1 MIIRQLSLTNF
12 RAFKRLEIEFPS
24 NLNIIVGE
32 NTQGK
37 TSILEAVH
45 LLSLLTSPIAGHD
58 RQMIRLLA
66 LEDKIPVGRLVAVVE
81 KASKVHSIE
90 VRLIIGG
97 GGNGTPRLRKEVIID
112 GSKRKLLDAVGY
124 FNSVIF
130 LPQMMRIIEDGP
142 DERRKYLDR
151 TLSQAFPGY
160 VRALSAYHQGIT
172 RRNALL
178 KQIFEQGGSRDQLV
192 YWDELITEHGAVIIH
207 TRVNAI
213 RALSKYMYLQYEK
226 LTCGKERI
234 MLSYMPSVVLNKEG
248 REQPS
253 FNVINE
259 AAEDISVDVIKKIFL
274 SQLKD
279 QQNEEVRRGV
289 TTIGP
294 HRDELRFIANNRDL
308 GIYGSRGQ
316 IRTAVMA
323 LKLAE
328 VYWLQAQTG
337 ETPVLLLDE
346 TLAELDQQRR
356 QDLLGVLEQNSQSIL
371 TTTDLRLFDPT
382 FIEKCRVWYINHG
395 KIMENNGLI

>member
-1 MIIRQLSLTNF
+1 MIIRQISLTNF
-12 RAFKRLEIEFPS
+12 RTFKRLEIEFPS
-24 NLNIIVGE
+24 NLNIIVGK
-32 NTQGK
+32 NAQGK

-45 LLSLLTSPIAGHD
+45 VLSLLTSPIAGHD
-58 RQMIRLLA
+58 RQMIRFLA

-81 KASKVHSIE
+81 KANKEHRIE

-97 GGNGTPRLRKEVIID
+97 GGNGATRLRKEVIID
-112 GSKRKLLDAVGY
+112 GSKRKLLDTVGY

-130 LPQMMRIIEDGP
+130 FPQMMRIIEDGP

-160 VRALSAYHQGIT
+160 VRALSAYNQGIT

-207 TRVNAI
+207 TRVNAV
-213 RALSKYMYLQYEK
+213 RALSKHMHPQHEK
-226 LTCGKERI
+226 LTCGKEQI
-234 MLSYMPSVVLNKEG
+234 MLSYIPSVALSKGG

-253 FNVINE
+253 FGVTDEI
-259 AAEDISVDVIKKIFL
+259 AEDITVDVIKKMFL
-274 SQLKD
+274 RQLKD
-279 QQNEEVRRGV
+279 QQDEELRRGV

-294 HRDELRFIANNRDL
+294 HRDELRFIANNIDL

-316 IRTAVMA
+316 IRTAVMT

-328 VYWLQAQTG
+328 VYWLRAQTG

-371 TTTDLRLFDPT
+371 TTTDLRLFAPA
-382 FIEKCRVWYINHG
+382 FIERCRVWNIHDG
-395 KIMENNGLI
+395 KITENN

>member
-24 NLNIIVGE
+24 NLNIVVGE
-32 NTQGK
+32 NAQGK

-58 RQMIRLLA
+58 RQMIRFLA
-66 LEDKIPVGRLVAVVE
+66 MEDEIPVGRLVALVE
-81 KASKVHSIE
+81 KDSKVHSIE

-97 GGNGTPRLRKEVIID
+97 GGNGATRLRKEVIID

-160 VRALSAYHQGIT
+160 VRALSAYNQGIT

-178 KQIFEQGGSRDQLV
+178 KQIFEQNGSRDQLV

-207 TRVNAI
+207 TRVNAV
-213 RALSKYMYLQYEK
+213 RALSKYMYPQHEK
-226 LTCGKERI
+226 LTCGKEQV
-234 MLSYMPSVVLNKEG
+234 MLSYMPSVVLKEGG

-253 FNVINE
+253 FGITDEV
-259 AAEDISVDVIKKIFL
+259 AEDISMDVIKKMFL
-274 SQLKD
+274 RQLKD
-279 QQNEEVRRGV
+279 QQDEEIRRGV

-294 HRDELRFIANNRDL
+294 HRDELRFIANNVDL

-316 IRTAVMA
+316 IRTAVMS

-346 TLAELDQQRR
+346 TLAELDQHRR
-356 QDLLGVLEQNSQSIL
+356 QDLLGVLEQDSQSIL
-371 TTTDLRLFDPT
+371 TTTDLRLFDPA
-382 FIEKCRVWYINHG
+382 FIEKCRVWYVHDG
-395 KIMENNGLI
+395 KIMGNN

>member
-12 RAFKRLEIEFPS
+12 RVFKRLELDFSS

-32 NTQGK
+32 NAQGK
-37 TSILEAVH
+37 TSVLEAVH

-58 RQMIRLLA
+58 RQMLRFLT
-66 LEDKIPVGRLVAVVE
+66 LEDEIPVGRLVAVVE
-81 KASKVHSIE
+81 KAGKTHRIE

-97 GGNGTPRLRKEVIID
+97 SGNGTSRLRKEVIIN
-112 GSKRKLLDAVGY
+112 GSKRKLLDAVGF

-130 LPQMMRIIEDGP
+130 LPQMTRIIEDGP

-160 VRALSAYHQGIT
+160 IRALSTYNQGVI

-178 KQIFEQGGSRDQLV
+178 KQIFENEGSRDQLV
-192 YWDELITEHGAVIIH
+192 YWDELIAEHGAVIIH
-207 TRVNAI
+207 ARVNAI
-213 RALSKYMYLQYEK
+213 RAMSKSMHLQHEK
-226 LTCGKERI
+226 LTHGSEQI
-234 MLSYMPSVVLNKEG
+234 MLSYLPSIALSKES
-248 REQPS
+248 REQAVLTLIDQ
-253 FNVINE
+253 FTKEIT
-259 AAEDISVDVIKKIFL
+259 VDEIKEIFL
-274 SQLKD
+274 RQLKD
-279 QQNEEVRRGV
+279 KQDEEVRRGV
-289 TTIGP
+289 TTVGP
-294 HRDELRFIANNRDL
+294 HRDEMRFIANNIDL

-328 VYWLQAQTG
+328 VYWLTEQTG

-356 QDLLGVLEQNSQSIL
+356 QGLLGVLEQNSQSIL
-371 TTTDLRLFDPT
+371 TTTDLRLFAPA
-382 FIEKCRVWYINHG
+382 FVEKCRVWVIHDG
-395 KIMENNGLI
+395 EIKEKG

>member
-32 NTQGK
+32 NAQGK

-58 RQMIRLLA
+58 RQMIRFLA
-66 LEDKIPVGRLVAVVE
+66 LEDEIPVGRLVAVVE
-81 KASKVHSIE
+81 KANKVHRIE

-97 GGNGTPRLRKEVIID
+97 GGNGATRLRKEVIID
-112 GSKRKLLDAVGY
+112 GSKRKLLEAVGY

-160 VRALSAYHQGIT
+160 VRALSAYNQGIT

-207 TRVNAI
+207 TRANAV
-213 RALSKYMYLQYEK
+213 RALSEYMHSQHEK

-234 MLSYMPSVVLNKEG
+234 LLSYLPSFPFSKG
-248 REQPS
+248 SREQPGLGLT
-253 FNVINE
+253 NE
-259 AAEDISVDVIKKIFL
+259 VAEDISVDVIKKKFL
-274 SQLKD
+274 RQLKD
-279 QQNEEVRRGV
+279 QQEEELRRGV

-294 HRDELRFIANNRDL
+294 HRDELRFVANNIDL

-346 TLAELDQQRR
+346 TLAELDQLRR

-371 TTTDLRLFDPT
+371 TTTDLRLFNSD
-382 FIEKCRVWYINHG
+382 FVEKCRVWYIHDG
-395 KIMENNGLI
+395 KVMENN

>member
-12 RAFKRLEIEFPS
+12 RAFKRLELDFPS
-24 NLNIIVGE
+24 NLNVIVGK
-32 NTQGK
+32 NAQGK
-37 TSILEAVH
+37 TSMLEAVH

-58 RQMIRLLA
+58 RQLIRFLA
-66 LEDKIPVGRLVAVVE
+66 LEDEIPVGRLVAAVE
-81 KASKVHSIE
+81 KAGKMHRIE

-97 GGNGTPRLRKEVIID
+97 SGNGSTRLRKEVIID

-142 DERRKYLDR
+142 YERRKYLDR

-160 VRALSAYHQGIT
+160 VRALSAYNHGIT

-178 KQIFEQGGSRDQLV
+178 KQIFEQDGSRDQLV
-192 YWDELITEHGAVIIH
+192 YWDELIAEHGAVIIH
-207 TRVNAI
+207 ARVNTVWV
-213 RALSKYMYLQYEK
+213 LSKYMHLQYEK
-226 LTCGKERI
+226 LTRRNEQI
-234 MLSYMPSVVLNKEG
+234 MLSYLPSVALPKEG
-248 REQPS
+248 REQPRLDLTD
-253 FNVINE
+253 E
-259 AAEDISVDVIKKIFL
+259 ATENISVDVIKKTFL
-274 SQLKD
+274 RQLKD
-279 QQNEEVRRGV
+279 QQNEDLRRGV

-294 HRDELRFIANNRDL
+294 HRDELRFVANNIDL
-308 GIYGSRGQ
+308 GVYGSRGQ

-328 VYWLQAQTG
+328 VYWLQVQTG

-371 TTTDLRLFDPT
+371 TTTDLSLFNPA
-382 FIEKCRVWYINHG
+382 FIDKCRVWYIHDG
-395 KIMENNGLI
+395 EIKERS

>member
-12 RAFKRLEIEFPS
+12 RAFKRMEIEFPS

-32 NTQGK
+32 NAQGK

-45 LLSLLTSPIAGHD
+45 FLSLLTSPIAGQD

-66 LEDKIPVGRLVAVVE
+66 LEDEIPVGRLVAVVE
-81 KASKVHSIE
+81 KANKVHSIE

-97 GGNGTPRLRKEVIID
+97 SGNGATRLRKEVIID

-160 VRALSAYHQGIT
+160 VRALSAYNQGIT

-178 KQIFEQGGSRDQLV
+178 KQIFELGGSRDQLV
-192 YWDELITEHGAVIIH
+192 YWDELITEHGAVIIY
-207 TRVNAI
+207 TRANAV
-213 RALSKYMYLQYEK
+213 RALSKYMCRQHEK

-234 MLSYMPSVVLNKEG
+234 MLSYISSVVLNEG
-248 REQPS
+248 GRDQPS
-253 FNVINE
+253 FSVTDEI
-259 AAEDISVDVIKKIFL
+259 AEDVSVDVIKKMFL
-274 SQLKD
+274 RQLKD
-279 QQNEEVRRGV
+279 QQDEEIRRGV

-294 HRDELRFIANNRDL
+294 HRDELRFIVNNIDL

-346 TLAELDQQRR
+346 TLAELDHQRR

-371 TTTDLRLFDPT
+371 TTTDLRLFDPA
-382 FIEKCRVWYINHG
+382 FIEKCRVWSIHNG
-395 KIMENNGLI
+395 NIMENH

>member
-12 RAFKRLEIEFPS
+12 RAFKRLELEFSS

-32 NTQGK
+32 NAQGK

-45 LLSLLTSPIAGHD
+45 LLTLLTSPIAGHD
-58 RQMIRLLA
+58 RQMIRFLA

-81 KASKVHSIE
+81 KAGKVHHIE

-97 GGNGTPRLRKEVIID
+97 GGNGATRLRKEVIID
-112 GSKRKLLDAVGY
+112 GGKRKLLDAVGY

-130 LPQMMRIIEDGP
+130 FPQMMRIIEDGP
-142 DERRKYLDR
+142 DERRKYMDR

-160 VRALSAYHQGIT
+160 VRALSAYNQGIT

-178 KQIFEQGGSRDQLV
+178 KQIFEQGGSRDQLL

-207 TRVNAI
+207 ARANAV
-213 RALSKYMYLQYEK
+213 RALSEYMHPQHEK
-226 LTCGKERI
+226 LTCGKEQI
-234 MLSYMPSVVLNKEG
+234 MLSYMPSVTFSKG
-248 REQPS
+248 SREQPGLGLT
-253 FNVINE
+253 NE
-259 AAEDISVDVIKKIFL
+259 VAEDISVDVIKKIFL
-274 SQLKD
+274 RQLKD
-279 QQNEEVRRGV
+279 QQDEELRRGV

-294 HRDELRFIANNRDL
+294 HRDELRFVANNLDL

-356 QDLLGVLEQNSQSIL
+356 QDLVTVLEQNSQSIL
-371 TTTDLRLFDPT
+371 TTTDLRLFDPA
-382 FIEKCRVWYINHG
+382 FIEKCRVWYIHDG
-395 KIMENNGLI
+395 KIMENN

>member
-12 RAFKRLEIEFPS
+12 RAFKRLELDFPS

-32 NTQGK
+32 NAQGK
-37 TSILEAVH
+37 TSVLEAVH

-58 RQMIRLLA
+58 REMIRFLA
-66 LEDKIPVGRLVAVVE
+66 LEDEIPVGRLVAVVE
-81 KASKVHSIE
+81 KVSKVHRIE

-97 GGNGTPRLRKEVIID
+97 SGNGTRQLRKEVIID
-112 GSKRKLLDAVGY
+112 GSKRKLLDTVGY

-130 LPQMMRIIEDGP
+130 FPQMMRIIEDGP

-160 VRALSAYHQGIT
+160 VRALSAYNQGIT

-192 YWDELITEHGAVIIH
+192 YWDELIAEHGAVIIH
-207 TRVNAI
+207 TRSNAV
-213 RALSKYMYLQYEK
+213 RALSKYMHPQYEK
-226 LTCGKERI
+226 LTHGRDNI
-234 MLSYMPSVVLNKEG
+234 ILSYLPSVALSKG
-248 REQPS
+248 GLEQPGL
-253 FNVINE
+253 NLTEEIT
-259 AAEDISVDVIKKIFL
+259 EDITVDEIKKIFL
-274 SQLKD
+274 KQLED
-279 QQNEEVRRGV
+279 LQEEELRRGV
-289 TTIGP
+289 TTVGP
-294 HRDELRFIANNRDL
+294 HRDELRFIANNIDL

-328 VYWLQAQTG
+328 VYWLQEQTG

-356 QDLLGVLEQNSQSIL
+356 QDLMGVLEQNSQSIL
-371 TTTDLRLFDPT
+371 ATTDLHLFTPA
-382 FIEKCRVWYINHG
+382 FIEKCRVWCIHDG
-395 KIMENNGLI
+395 EIKEKG

>member
-12 RAFKRLEIEFPS
+12 RAFKRLELDFPS

-32 NTQGK
+32 NAQGK
-37 TSILEAVH
+37 TSVLEAVH

-58 RQMIRLLA
+58 RQMIRFLT
-66 LEDKIPVGRLVAVVE
+66 LEDEIPVGRLVAVVE
-81 KASKVHSIE
+81 KAGKTHHIE

-97 GGNGTPRLRKEVIID
+97 SGNGTSRLRKEVIIN
-112 GSKRKLLDAVGY
+112 GSKRKLLDAVGF

-130 LPQMMRIIEDGP
+130 LPQMTRIIEDGP

-160 VRALSAYHQGIT
+160 VRALSSYNQGIT

-178 KQIFEQGGSRDQLV
+178 KQIFENEGRRDQLV
-192 YWDELITEHGAVIIH
+192 YWDELVAEHGAVIIH
-207 TRVNAI
+207 TRINAV
-213 RALSKYMYLQYEK
+213 RALSKSMDFQHEK
-226 LTCGKERI
+226 LTHGSEQI
-234 MLSYMPSVVLNKEG
+234 MLSYLPSIELSKENGEQSVLSLVDQFTEEITVDEIKEL
-248 REQPS
+248 
-253 FNVINE
+253 
-259 AAEDISVDVIKKIFL
+259 FL
-274 SQLKD
+274 RQLKD
-279 QQNEEVRRGV
+279 KQGEEVRRGV
-289 TTIGP
+289 TTVGP
-294 HRDELRFIANNRDL
+294 HRDEMRFIGNNIDL

-328 VYWLQAQTG
+328 VYWLTAQTG

-356 QDLLGVLEQNSQSIL
+356 QGLLGVLEKNSQSIL
-371 TTTDLRLFDPT
+371 TTTDLRLFTPAFVD
-382 FIEKCRVWYINHG
+382 KCRVWVIHDG
-395 KIMENNGLI
+395 EIKEKG

>member
-1 MIIRQLSLTNF
+1 MIIQQLSLTNF

-32 NTQGK
+32 NAQGK

-58 RQMIRLLA
+58 RQMVRFLA
-66 LEDKIPVGRLVAVVE
+66 LEDEIPVGRIVAVVE
-81 KASKVHSIE
+81 KANKVHRIE
-90 VRLIIGG
+90 IRLIIGS
-97 GGNGTPRLRKEVIID
+97 GGNGGTRLRKEVIID

-142 DERRKYLDR
+142 DERRRYLDR
-151 TLSQAFPGY
+151 MLSQAFPGY
-160 VRALSAYHQGIT
+160 VRALSAYNQGIT

-178 KQIFEQGGSRDQLV
+178 KQIFEQSGGRDQLV
-192 YWDELITEHGAVIIH
+192 YWDELIAEHGAVIIH
-207 TRVNAI
+207 ARVNAV
-213 RALSKYMYLQYEK
+213 RALSEYMHPQHEK

-234 MLSYMPSVVLNKEG
+234 MLSYLPSVPFSKG
-248 REQPS
+248 SREQPGLRLPDE
-253 FNVINE
+253 V
-259 AAEDISVDVIKKIFL
+259 AEDISVGVIKKIFL
-274 SQLKD
+274 RQLKD
-279 QQNEEVRRGV
+279 QQEEELRRGV
-289 TTIGP
+289 TAIGP
-294 HRDELRFIANNRDL
+294 HRDELRFIANNIDL

-316 IRTAVMA
+316 IRTAVMT

-371 TTTDLRLFDPT
+371 TTTDLRLFDSS
-382 FIEKCRVWYINHG
+382 FIEKCRVWYIHDG
-395 KIMENNGLI
+395 KIREKS

>member
-1 MIIRQLSLTNF
+1 
-12 RAFKRLEIEFPS
+12 
-24 NLNIIVGE
+24 VGK
-32 NTQGK
+32 NAQGK
-37 TSILEAVH
+37 TSMLEAVH

-58 RQMIRLLA
+58 RQMIRFLA
-66 LEDKIPVGRLVAVVE
+66 LEDEIPVGRLVAAVE
-81 KASKVHSIE
+81 RAGKMHRIE

-97 GGNGTPRLRKEVIID
+97 SGNGSTRLRKEVIID

-160 VRALSAYHQGIT
+160 VRALSAYNQGIT

-178 KQIFEQGGSRDQLV
+178 KQIFEQDGSRDQLM
-192 YWDELITEHGAVIIH
+192 YWDELIVEHGAVIIN
-207 TRVNAI
+207 TRVNAV
-213 RALSKYMYLQYEK
+213 RALSKYMQPQHEK
-226 LTCGKERI
+226 LTRGSEQI
-234 MLSYMPSVVLNKEG
+234 MLSYMPSVALSEESG
-248 REQPS
+248 EQKDLG
-253 FNVINE
+253 FTAE
-259 AAEDISVDVIKKIFL
+259 DAEDISVDGIKEIFL
-274 SQLKD
+274 RQLKD
-279 QQNEEVRRGV
+279 QQNEELRRGV

-294 HRDELRFIANNRDL
+294 HRDELRFVANNIDL

-371 TTTDLRLFDPT
+371 TTTDLGLFDSA
-382 FIEKCRVWYINHG
+382 FIEKCRVWHLLDGEI
-395 KIMENNGLI
+395 KEKS

>member
-1 MIIRQLSLTNF
+1 MIIQQLSLTNF
-12 RAFKRLEIEFPS
+12 RAFKRLEIDFPS
-24 NLNIIVGE
+24 SLNIIVGE
-32 NTQGK
+32 NAQGK

-58 RQMIRLLA
+58 RQMVRFLSLKD
-66 LEDKIPVGRLVAVVE
+66 EVPVGRLVAVVE
-81 KASKVHSIE
+81 KASKVQRIE

-97 GGNGTPRLRKEVIID
+97 GGNGAARLRKEVIID
-112 GSKRKLLDAVGY
+112 GSKRKLLDAVGF
-124 FNSVIF
+124 FNSVVF

-160 VRALSAYHQGIT
+160 VRALSAYNQGIT

-207 TRVNAI
+207 TRVNAV
-213 RALSKYMYLQYEK
+213 RALNEYMYPQHEK

-234 MLSYMPSVVLNKEG
+234 MLSYLPAVPFSEG
-248 REQPS
+248 SREQPGLGLPDE
-253 FNVINE
+253 V
-259 AAEDISVDVIKKIFL
+259 AEDISVDLIKKIFL
-274 SQLKD
+274 RQLKD
-279 QQNEEVRRGV
+279 QQEEELRRGV

-294 HRDELRFIANNRDL
+294 HRDELRFIVNNIDL

-328 VYWLQAQTG
+328 VYWLQEQTG

-371 TTTDLRLFDPT
+371 TTTDLRLFNSA
-382 FIEKCRVWYINHG
+382 FIEKSRIWYIH
-395 KIMENNGLI
+395 NGSIREDS